1 MGVVWKC
8 VAGAVLALVCAPSAA
23 ADPGQDGQ
31 FFQILDKYKLGY
43 VSRDEAT
50 SAAGSTCSALDRGV
64 SYGQLQTAML
74 TAPGQSGAGSWSLR
88 DVDQFMFAAVSAYCP
103 QYVGM
108 VPQGSLIP
116 K

>member
-1 MGVVWKC
+1 MQGWQLPAAVIAVS
-8 VAGAVLALVCAPSAA
+8 VACAAPAA
-23 ADPGQDGQ
+23 ADPGQDAA
-31 FFQILDKYKLGY
+31 FFQILDKYKIGY
-43 VSRDEAT
+43 VTRDEAV
-50 SAAGSTCSALDRGV
+50 SSAGSTCSALDRGV

-74 TAPGQSGAGSWSLR
+74 TAPGQGGPGSWTLR

-103 QYVGM
+103 QYVGV